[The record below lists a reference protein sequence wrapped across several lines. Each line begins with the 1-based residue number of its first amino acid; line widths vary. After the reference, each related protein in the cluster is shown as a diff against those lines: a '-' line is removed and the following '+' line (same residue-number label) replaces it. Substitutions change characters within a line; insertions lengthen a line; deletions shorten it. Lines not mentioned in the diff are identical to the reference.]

1 LYGRFL
7 SPALFLPFLV
17 FLWQVAS
24 MGAMGGTI
32 DGSTTGGTIPAIG
45 AGGTIPAIGADAAAL
60 VVATFRGDTL
70 TLATSPIALILWL
83 MISAGN
89 S

>member
-45 AGGTIPAIGADAAAL
+45 ADAAAL